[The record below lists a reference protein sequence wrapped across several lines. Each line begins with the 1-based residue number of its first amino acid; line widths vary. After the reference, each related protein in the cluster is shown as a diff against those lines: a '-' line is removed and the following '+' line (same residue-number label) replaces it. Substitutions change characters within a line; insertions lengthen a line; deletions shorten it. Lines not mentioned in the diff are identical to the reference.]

1 MSRSS
6 SLGAEQVVEAS
17 RSRASAPPARREAL
31 VEAVMAGLFL
41 AAALAL
47 AWSAQGPVDLE
58 TVVLVLGALA
68 VAQRV
73 WFEVGSAHTHAAILA
88 LIPAFFV
95 LPPAQ
100 VPVVVAAAGVLERG
114 WAAANGRTHPSR
126 AWLAIGQSWY
136 SLGPALVLT
145 LWPGSPLRWEAFL
158 AALAAYYLFDFVLS
172 GLAERLAGGSP
183 LSGDELRGFA
193 WTYAIDLMLAPV
205 GAVCAVAA
213 TRTPLAMLAVLP
225 LCGLL
230 ALFATERRQRL
241 DHAIELGHAYRG
253 TALLLGDVVEA
264 DDQYTGLHSHDVVE
278 LSLAVAR
285 RLHLTPRQC
294 LNVEFGALLHDV
306 GKIRVPKEII
316 NKPGPLDDEEW
327 RIMKRHTIE
336 GQLMLE
342 TVGGAL
348 SEVGRVVRASHEHF
362 DGSGYPDGLAGDA
375 IPIEARICS
384 TCDAFSA
391 MTTDRSYRA
400 ALPIPTAVA
409 ELRACTGTQFDP
421 RVVEALVGVL
431 EEQGRPTSPAV
442 RPLTA
447 A

>member
-1 MSRSS
+1 MSQPPN
-6 SLGAEQVVEAS
+6 LVGEQVVEAS
-17 RSRASAPPARREAL
+17 RSRASAPPPRREAA
-31 VEAVMAGLFL
+31 VEGAM
-41 AAALAL
+41 AAAFLGAAAVL
-47 AWSAQGPVDLE
+47 AWVADDAVDLDA
-58 TVVLVLGALA
+58 VVLVVGALA

-100 VPVVVAAAGVLERG
+100 VPLAVAVAGLIERG
-114 WAAANGRTHPSR
+114 WAAASGRTHPAR
-126 AWLAIGQSWY
+126 VWLVIGQSWY
-136 SLGPALVLT
+136 SLGPALVLA
-145 LWPGSPLRWEAFL
+145 LWPGEPDHWGAYL
-158 AALAAYYLFDFVLS
+158 AALAAYYLFDFVFS
-172 GLAERLAGGSP
+172 GLAERLAGVSP
-183 LSGDELRGFA
+183 FAGEELRGVA
-193 WTYAIDLMLAPV
+193 WTYAIDLLLAPV
-205 GAVCAVAA
+205 GALCAVA
-213 TRTPLAMLAVLP
+213 TTHTPLAVLAVLP

-241 DHAIELGHAYRG
+241 DQAIELGHAYRG

-285 RLHLTPRQC
+285 RLRLTPREC

-316 NKPGPLDDEEW
+316 NKPGPLDDDEW

-375 IPIEARICS
+375 IPVEARICS

-391 MTTDRSYRA
+391 MTTDRSYRL

-409 ELRACTGTQFDP
+409 ELRACAGTQFDP
-421 RVVEALVGVL
+421 RVVEALIDVL
-431 EEQGRPTSPAV
+431 EQQGRPTSPVA
-442 RPLTA
+442 RQLKA